1 MTKPKKKRKRRLPK
15 NAAELPGRE
24 AMERIFG
31 KRVMK
36 EVDALV
42 SEQSDEAE
50 SVIVQDDTGS
60 IEQ

>member
-1 MTKPKKKRKRRLPK
+1 MGQAPKRKRRLPK

-24 AMERIFG
+24 AMEQIFG

-42 SEQSDEAE
+42 SEQSDDAE
-50 SVIVQDDTGS
+50 SVTGQGDTVS